1 MVYVWGVNRHSQIHL
16 NTTIIYNIL
25 CYGICMWVLYIV
37 RTDTQ
42 IYFVRF
48 TALSTSSWCWCWSA
62 ESAPGMEDV
71 LFSSSN
77 DLTIILVATFNESSN
92 VNVDLRLERF
102 LFELISSFVY
112 RWSSCSIRCS
122 MLLSKLASGVAFG
135 ILFAYNITVKLI
147 VIFVK
152 CIMQWITKIYFK
164 SWHRLNNR
172 YTYYTD

>member
-1 MVYVWGVNRHSQIHL
+1 MGVNRHSQIHL

-25 CYGICMWVLYIV
+25 CYGIICMWVLYIV
-37 RTDTQ
+37 RTDTK

-48 TALSTSSWCWCWSA
+48 TALSTSSWCWCWPS
-62 ESAPGMEDV
+62 ESAPGVEDV

-102 LFELISSFVY
+102 LFELTSSFVY

-122 MLLSKLASGVAFG
+122 MLLSKLASGVALG
-135 ILFAYNITVKLI
+135 ILFAYNSTVRSIVVHYAADYRDTFCKLTS
-147 VIFVK
+147 FE
-152 CIMQWITKIYFK
+152 
-164 SWHRLNNR
+164 
-172 YTYYTD
+172 

>member
-1 MVYVWGVNRHSQIHL
+1 MGVNRHSQIHL
-16 NTTIIYNIL
+16 NTTIIYNIM
-25 CYGICMWVLYIV
+25 CYGISYMYMWVLYIV

-48 TALSTSSWCWCWSA
+48 TALSTSSCCWCWSA
-62 ESAPGMEDV
+62 ESAPGVEDV

-102 LFELISSFVY
+102 LFELTSSFVY

-135 ILFAYNITVKLI
+135 ILFAYNITVKSTVVHNAVDYRDIFWKLI
-147 VIFVK
+147 SFE
-152 CIMQWITKIYFK
+152 
-164 SWHRLNNR
+164 
-172 YTYYTD
+172 